1 MPSEGKGHE
10 ASLGVWLV
18 VGLRKGSPRV
28 VRQLEEQVMK
38 LKR

>member
-10 ASLGVWLV
+10 ASPGVWLV

-28 VRQLEEQVMK
+28 GRQLEVQLMK
-38 LKR
+38 LKG